1 MPMKGFNRK
10 EGQLFIDDIS
20 LKDVAKKFGTPVYV
34 YSANKLKE
42 NLNNYLSSVRKED
55 KVCYS
60 VKSNSNIH
68 ILSLLSGLGS
78 GFDVVSGNELK
89 RCLEAGAKPE
99 DIVFSGV
106 GKTEEEIRL
115 AINAGIFSINIESEE
130 ELERIINTSKDLKK
144 QAECI
149 IRINPDLS
157 SESHPYIQTGLK
169 TSKFG
174 VLKERVDSMARK
186 ASESGSVNLKGIAS
200 HVGSQIFDKEL
211 ILENLNILIEISTHI
226 TAQGHNLRYMD
237 LGGGFGISYK
247 EEKELNIDEVLSE
260 IISVLEPL
268 NLNLILEPGRSISG
282 NTGVLLSKIEYLK
295 ETPDLNFA
303 VIDSGM
309 NDFLRPSLYEA
320 WHDISAV
327 ETTDKKELLYKVVG
341 PVCESGDTFGEE
353 RLLSLD
359 ENSILAIHDAG
370 AYGHAMSS
378 NYNSRLKSSEI
389 LIEDK
394 EIKVIRRRETFDDLL
409 RQERDV

>member
-1 MPMKGFNRK
+1 MKGFNRK
-10 EGQLFIDDIS
+10 EGQLFIDDVS
-20 LKDVAKKFGTPVYV
+20 LKDIVKKFGTPVYV

-42 NLNNYLSSVRKED
+42 NLNNYVSSVRKED

-68 ILSLLSGLGS
+68 ILSLLSELGS
-78 GFDVVSGNELK
+78 GFDVVSGNELR

-106 GKTEEEIRL
+106 GKTKEEIRL
-115 AINAGIFSINIESEE
+115 AISAGIFSINIESEE
-130 ELERIINTSKDLKK
+130 ELERIINISKDLKK
-144 QAECI
+144 QAECT

-174 VLKERVDSMARK
+174 VLKEKVDSMARK

-211 ILENLNILIEISTHI
+211 ILENLNLLIEISTHL
-226 TAQGHNLRYMD
+226 TKQGHNLRYLD
-237 LGGGFGISYK
+237 LGGGFGISYQ
-247 EEKELNIDEVLSE
+247 EEKELKIDEVLTE

-282 NTGVLLSKIEYLK
+282 NAGVLLSKVEYLK
-295 ETPDLNFA
+295 KTPDLNFA

-309 NDFLRPSLYEA
+309 NDFLRPSLYQA
-320 WHDISAV
+320 WHDISVV
-327 ETTDKKELLYKVVG
+327 ETKDKKELFYKVVG

-389 LIEDK
+389 LIEDE

>member
-174 VLKERVDSMARK
+174 VLKEKVDSMARK
-186 ASESGSVNLKGIAS
+186 ATASGSVNLKGIAS

-226 TAQGHNLRYMD
+226 TAQGHNLRYVD

-309 NDFLRPSLYEA
+309 NDFLRPSLYQA
-320 WHDISAV
+320 WHDISVV